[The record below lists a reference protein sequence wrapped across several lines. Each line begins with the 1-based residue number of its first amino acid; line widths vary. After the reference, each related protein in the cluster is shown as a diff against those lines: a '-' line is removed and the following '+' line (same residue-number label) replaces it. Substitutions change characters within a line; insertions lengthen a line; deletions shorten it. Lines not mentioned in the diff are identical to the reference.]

1 MGCFSKASW
10 RAVLGCG
17 KSISSRFPL
26 RRKSGAHRLEMFGLF
41 FSPCY
46 LFSEGTYVSINDQS
60 SVRRLIMDPLSVRL
74 RHLPISAHSLPPQLA
89 SGAHPIG
96 GLLFMYRLY
105 LTSQV
110 WHACCEG
117 AGQCQ

>member
-1 MGCFSKASW
+1 MSASMTN
-10 RAVLGCG
+10 
-17 KSISSRFPL
+17 
-26 RRKSGAHRLEMFGLF
+26 RR
-41 FSPCY
+41 P
-46 LFSEGTYVSINDQS
+46 
-60 SVRRLIMDPLSVRL
+60 IMDPLSVRL